1 MSDPAAAALPPP
13 SDTADEDSRVSHAEA
28 AHDGHEHGHEDHAQQ
43 DHAYPHAAEPTSFE
57 LPAPPIRPEPMV
69 ESKPKLRDK
78 NGPPSHRD
86 DIVIPDYT
94 LIKRIG
100 SGAYGE
106 VWLAQSVTGAL
117 RAVKIVWREDFEL
130 TRTFHREFQG
140 IQQFEPISRGHPCLV
155 HILHVGWNEKRGFY
169 YCVMELADD
178 AEEGANISSM
188 ASYVPRTL
196 GTDMKRHGRL
206 DPFFCR
212 DAGVYLAD
220 ALHYMHNHGLTHRD
234 IKPSNIIFVGGVC
247 KLADIGLVAAF
258 GERTFVGTEGFVPP
272 EGPGTPQADLYSL
285 GKVLYE
291 MSSGKDRMEFPEV
304 PDNLSD
310 EEWPFWLDLNR
321 VICQA
326 CECDLT
332 RRFATAAE
340 FAEALQHVGVKRPEG
355 FLRRFSRAAIITVLG
370 SFLLAGGLVMARHQ
384 QAWVYEIPL
393 PVRPAPALPARPQ
406 TPTPGKP
413 WQNRLK
419 QWFTFKQDRHV
430 ADQPLDPDLFRQ
442 FLDTTGRAAE
452 YEAAGFV
459 QPDKNVV
466 VAAVIATAD
475 ADEFVQWMTGMERK
489 TGRLDPA
496 HEYSWRPFNLPRVPG
511 FAPPRAGYSA
521 IRCEIIGVKFGS
533 LNIASTP
540 VGAEVYDGEELL
552 GRTPLALPRVRAG
565 EFNYEVRLPGYKPD
579 VAGGKL
585 KEKQSIS
592 FNLRLKATGA
602 VVFGKPWQ
610 NSLGIRLVP
619 LGKAM
624 LSSIETRRKDFA
636 EFARATNQPPV
647 PGRVL
652 DADPD
657 LPVTMVNRSEA
668 EQFCRWLTDRERAQS
683 LLEPDQEYRLPTDD
697 EWSMAA
703 YLSRE
708 LGATPSERSLRIE
721 GIYPWGFTWP
731 PPGRSGNFFDKA
743 ADPTGK
749 TAIPGYNDKV
759 AGIAKVGAFRSDG
772 RGLFDLSGNV
782 WEWVADSWKDMPD
795 QGVLRGGSYTTAER
809 QELLASF
816 RRQAAAADRHPD
828 AGFRILLW
836 NIGQSAREDED

>member
-13 SDTADEDSRVSHAEA
+13 SDRPDEDLDMS
-28 AHDGHEHGHEDHAQQ
+28 AHQ
-43 DHAYPHAAEPTSFE
+43 EPDFPDSTLVE
-57 LPAPPIRPEPMV
+57 LPAPPLNPAQYEA
-69 ESKPKLRDK
+69 EKPRRRAPKGD
-78 NGPPSHRD
+78 GSHRD

-155 HILHVGWNEKRGFY
+155 HILHVGWNEHRGFY

-178 AEEGANISSM
+178 AEEGANISSLET
-188 ASYVPRTL
+188 YVPRTL
-196 GTDMKRHGRL
+196 GTDMRRHGRL

-220 ALHYMHNHGLTHRD
+220 GLHYMHNHGLTHRD

-326 CECDLT
+326 CEADLS
-332 RRFATAAE
+332 RRFSTAAE
-340 FAEALQHVGVKRPEG
+340 FAEALQQVGLIRPES
-355 FLRRFSRAAIITVLG
+355 FFRRFSRAAILTLLG
-370 SFLLAGGLVMARHQ
+370 SFLAASTLVVARHQ
-384 QAWVYEIPL
+384 HTWSYDIPV
-393 PVRPAPALPARPQ
+393 PVKPPPAPPPRPQ
-406 TPTPGKP
+406 VPAPGKP

-419 QWFTFKQDRHV
+419 QWFTYKQDRHV
-430 ADQPLDPDLFRQ
+430 ADLPLDPETFRT

-452 YEAAGFV
+452 YEAV
-459 QPDKNVV
+459 PLIMPDKTRFL
-466 VAAVIATAD
+466 AAVMPGPDAD
-475 ADEFVQWMTGMERK
+475 AFCEWMTEVERR
-489 TGRLDPA
+489 TGRLDNA
-496 HEYSWRPFNLPRVPG
+496 HEYIWRPVKLPRAPDYPPARPG
-511 FAPPRAGYSA
+511 HSA
-521 IRCEIIGVKFGS
+521 IRCEILEVKLGS

-540 VGAEVYDGEELL
+540 AGADIYEGEQFL
-552 GRTPLALPRVRAG
+552 GRTPQSIKARADT
-565 EFNYEVRLPGYKPD
+565 FSYEIRLPGYKPET
-579 VAGGKL
+579 VTGKL

-602 VVFGKPWQ
+602 VVFGKNWT
-610 NSLGIRLVP
+610 NSLGLKLVP

-624 LSSIETRRKDFA
+624 LSTVETRRKDFA

-647 PGRVL
+647 EGRVL
-652 DADPD
+652 DADPE
-657 LPVTMVNRSEA
+657 LPVTMVSRAEA
-668 EQFCRWLTDRERAQS
+668 QQFCHWLTDRERAKG

-708 LGATPSERSLRIE
+708 LGSTPSERSLRIE
-721 GIYPWGFTWP
+721 GIYPWGFSWP
-731 PPGRSGNFFDKA
+731 PPAKAGNFYDKS
-743 ADPTGK
+743 ADKDEKK
-749 TAIPGYNDKV
+749 TIHGYNDG
-759 AGIAKVGAFRSDG
+759 APSLTPVGTFRADG
-772 RGLFDLSGNV
+772 RGLYDLSGNA
-782 WEWVADSWKDMPD
+782 WEWVADSWKDLPD
-795 QGVLRGGSYTTAER
+795 QGVLRGGAYTTAER
-809 QELLASF
+809 QQLLASY
-816 RRQAAAADRHPD
+816 RKQAAAAERMPD
-828 AGFRILLW
+828 AGFRVLLW
-836 NIGQSAREDED
+836 NIGQNARSDDD

>member
-1 MSDPAAAALPPP
+1 MSDPSTLPPP
-13 SDTADEDSRVSHAEA
+13 SEIADEEAVVSAVKQEEESAE
-28 AHDGHEHGHEDHAQQ
+28 
-43 DHAYPHAAEPTSFE
+43 SMSVE
-57 LPAPPIRPEPMV
+57 LPAPPIAAPKEKKRPP
-69 ESKPKLRDK
+69 K

-94 LIKRIG
+94 LLKRVG

-155 HILHVGWNEKRGFY
+155 HILHVGWNEPRGFY

-178 AEEGANISSM
+178 AEEGANISSTQT
-188 ASYVPRTL
+188 YVPRTL

-272 EGPGTPQADLYSL
+272 EGPGTPQADIYSL

-310 EEWPFWLDLNR
+310 EEWPFWVDLNR

-326 CECDLT
+326 CDCDLD
-332 RRFATAAE
+332 RRFATASD
-340 FAEALQHVGVKRPEG
+340 FAEALQRVGDRRPES
-355 FLRRFSRAAIITVLG
+355 FSRRFSRAAIIT
-370 SFLLAGGLVMARHQ
+370 LLASFTTASGLVMAKHQ
-384 QAWVYEIPL
+384 REWACEIPAPVKPPPVL
-393 PVRPAPALPARPQ
+393 PVRPQPPA
-406 TPTPGKP
+406 PGKP
-413 WQNRLK
+413 WQNRLR
-419 QWFTFKQDRHV
+419 QWFTFKNDRHI
-430 ADQPLDPDLFRQ
+430 ADLPLDALIFRN
-442 FLDTTGRAAE
+442 FLEATYGAAE
-452 YEAAGFV
+452 YEVTPVTMPGKTTLYAAII
-459 QPDKNVV
+459 PKD
-466 VAAVIATAD
+466 AAD
-475 ADEFVQWMTGMERK
+475 AFCAWMTAMERQS
-489 TGRLDPA
+489 GRLDPD
-496 HEYSWRPFNLPRVPG
+496 HEYAWRAASIPLMPG
-511 FAPPRAGYSA
+511 ASKPKQGHSA
-521 IRCEIIGVKFGS
+521 IRCEIVSVKFGV

-540 VGAEVYDGEELL
+540 SGADVLDGERLM
-552 GRTPLALPRVRAG
+552 GRTPLSLPKVRADS
-565 EFNYEVRLPGYKPD
+565 FNYEIRLPGYKPEAA
-579 VAGGKL
+579 AGRL
-585 KEKQSIS
+585 KEGQSIS
-592 FNLRLKATGA
+592 FNLRLKATGS

-610 NSLGIRLVP
+610 NSLGLQFVP

-624 LSSIETRRKDFA
+624 LASTETRRKDFA
-636 EFARATNQPPV
+636 EFARATNQTPAE
-647 PGRVL
+647 GRVL

-668 EQFCRWLTDRERAQS
+668 EQFCRWLTDRERAQG

-708 LGATPSERSLRIE
+708 VGKTPAERSLKIE
-721 GIYPWGFTWP
+721 GIYPWGFIWP
-731 PPGRSGNFFDKA
+731 PPARSGNYLDKSA
-743 ADPTGK
+743 NSPGGK
-749 TAIPGYNDKV
+749 TAPIPRYDDGM
-759 AGIAKVGAFRSDG
+759 AGLAPVGSFRPDG
-772 RGLFDLSGNV
+772 RGLHDLSGNV
-782 WEWVADSWKDMPD
+782 WEWVSDSWKDMPD
-795 QGVLRGGSYTTAER
+795 QGVLRGGSFTTAER

-816 RRQAAAADRHPD
+816 RRQSAAADRHPD

-836 NIGQSAREDED
+836 NIGQMARADED

>member
-1 MSDPAAAALPPP
+1 MSDSAALPAALPPP
-13 SDTADEDSRVSHAEA
+13 SQTADGEVIVPA
-28 AHDGHEHGHEDHAQQ
+28 ADERGGDEQVPSTE
-43 DHAYPHAAEPTSFE
+43 SISIE
-57 LPAPPIRPEPMV
+57 LPAPPIDPPDGAGPPQRRE
-69 ESKPKLRDK
+69 KK
-78 NGPPSHRD
+78 GPPSHRD
-86 DIVIPDYT
+86 DIIIPDYT
-94 LIKRIG
+94 LLKRIG

-178 AEEGANISSM
+178 VEEGAHITSTQ
-188 ASYVPRTL
+188 SYVPRTL

-212 DAGVYLAD
+212 DAGVYMAD

-234 IKPSNIIFVGGVC
+234 IKPSNIIFCGGVC

-272 EGPGTPQADLYSL
+272 EGPGTPQADIYSL

-310 EEWPFWLDLNR
+310 EEWPFWIELNR
-321 VICQA
+321 VICKA
-326 CECDLT
+326 CEADLS

-340 FAEALQHVGVKRPEG
+340 FAEALQQVGGIRQESFV
-355 FLRRFSRAAIITVLG
+355 RRFSRAASITLVG
-370 SFLLAGGLVMARHQ
+370 SFLAASGIVMARHQ
-384 QAWVYEIPL
+384 REWAYDIPL
-393 PVRPAPALPARPQ
+393 PVKPQPVLPARPQ
-406 TPTPGKP
+406 PPTPGKP
-413 WQNRLK
+413 WQNRFQ
-419 QWFTFKQDRHV
+419 QWFTYRQDRHV
-430 ADQPLDPDLFRQ
+430 ADLPLDAVRFRD
-442 FLDTTGRAAE
+442 FLETNSRAAE
-452 YEAAGFV
+452 YEV
-459 QPDKNVV
+459 MPVTLPDKTVMY
-466 VAAVIATAD
+466 AAVVPAAEAD
-475 ADEFVQWMTGMERK
+475 AFCAWMTAVERQ
-489 TGRLDPA
+489 TGRLDA
-496 HEYSWRPFNLPRVPG
+496 DHEYAWQQNKLNRPPG
-511 FAPPRAGYSA
+511 TTAAKPGHSA
-521 IRCEIIGVKFGS
+521 IRCEIISVKFGS
-533 LNIASTP
+533 LNIASIP
-540 VGAEVYDGEELL
+540 SGADVFDGERLL
-552 GRTPLALPRVRAG
+552 GRTPVALPKVRADA
-565 EFNYEVRLPGYKPD
+565 FNYEIRMPGYKPE
-579 VAGGKL
+579 VLTGKL

-610 NSLGIRLVP
+610 NSLGIKFVP

-624 LSSIETRRKDFA
+624 LASTETRRRDFI
-636 EFARATNQPPV
+636 EFTKATNQPPV
-647 PGRVL
+647 DGREL
-652 DADPD
+652 NEGPD

-668 EQFCRWLTDRERAQS
+668 EQFCRWLTDRERAQG
-683 LLEPDQEYRLPTDD
+683 LLDPDQEYRLPTDD

-708 LGATPSERSLRIE
+708 LGGTPAERSLRIE
-721 GIYPWGFTWP
+721 GIYPWGFIWP
-731 PPGRSGNFFDKA
+731 PPAKCGNFLD
-743 ADPTGK
+743 K
-749 TAIPGYNDKV
+749 TADKTGRMSIPNYSDGFASV
-759 AGIAKVGAFRSDG
+759 APVGSFRADG

-782 WEWVADSWKDMPD
+782 WEWVSDPWNNLPD
-795 QGVLRGGSYTTAER
+795 QGVLRGGAYSTAER

-816 RRQAAAADRHPD
+816 RRQATAAERHPD
-828 AGFRILLW
+828 AGFRLLLW
-836 NIGQSAREDED
+836 NIGQPAREDED

>member
-1 MSDPAAAALPPP
+1 MSDSAALPPP
-13 SDTADEDSRVSHAEA
+13 SAIADEQAHAPAELEISRDEESAGSSSV
-28 AHDGHEHGHEDHAQQ
+28 
-43 DHAYPHAAEPTSFE
+43 E
-57 LPAPPIRPEPMV
+57 LPAPPIAAQTER
-69 ESKPKLRDK
+69 KRAQK

-94 LIKRIG
+94 LLKRVG

-106 VWLAQSVTGAL
+106 VWLARSVTGAL

-155 HILHVGWNEKRGFY
+155 HILHVGWNEPRGFY

-178 AEEGANISSM
+178 AGEGANITDVKT
-188 ASYVPRTL
+188 YVPRTL
-196 GTDMKRHGRL
+196 GTDMRRHGRL

-272 EGPGTPQADLYSL
+272 EGPGTPQADIYSL

-304 PDNLSD
+304 PENLSD

-326 CECDLT
+326 CECDLS
-332 RRFATAAE
+332 RRFATAAD
-340 FAEALQHVGVKRPEG
+340 FAEALQRVGDKRPES
-355 FLRRFSRAAIITVLG
+355 FARRFSRAAIITGVG
-370 SFLLAGGLVMARHQ
+370 SFLAASSIVMARHQ
-384 QAWVYEIPL
+384 RDWAYDIPL
-393 PVRPAPALPARPQ
+393 PVKPQPLLPARPQ
-406 TPTPGKP
+406 PPTPGKP
-413 WQNRLK
+413 WQNRLR
-419 QWFTFKQDRHV
+419 QWYTYKQDRHV
-430 ADQPLDPDLFRQ
+430 ADLPLDALLFRN
-442 FLDTTGRAAE
+442 FLEATNRAAE
-452 YEAAGFV
+452 YEV
-459 QPDKNVV
+459 TSITLPDKSVFYP
-466 VAAVIATAD
+466 AVIPSSEAD
-475 ADEFVQWMTGMERK
+475 AFCAWMTAADRRSD
-489 TGRLDPA
+489 RLDA
-496 HEYSWRPFNLPRVPG
+496 GHEYSWQAAKLPLPKG
-511 FAPPRAGYSA
+511 ATAPKAGHSA
-521 IRCEIIGVKFGS
+521 IRCEIISVKFGS

-540 VGAEVYDGEELL
+540 SGAEVLEGERVL
-552 GRTPLALPRVRAG
+552 GRTPLALPKVRAA
-565 EFNYEVRLPGYKPD
+565 EFGYQVILPGYKPEP
-579 VAGGKL
+579 VTGKL

-602 VVFGKPWQ
+602 VVFGKAWS
-610 NSLGIRLVP
+610 NSLGIKFAP

-624 LSSIETRRKDFA
+624 LATIETRRKDFL
-636 EFARATNQPPV
+636 EFVKATNQPPLD
-647 PGRVL
+647 GRVL
-652 DADPD
+652 DSGLD

-668 EQFCRWLTDRERAQS
+668 GQFCRWLTDRERAQG
-683 LLEPDQEYRLPTDD
+683 LLDPDQEYRLPTDD

-708 LGATPSERSLRIE
+708 VGGTPAERSLRIE
-721 GIYPWGFTWP
+721 GIYPWGFIWP
-731 PPGRSGNFFDKA
+731 PPAKSGNFLDKS
-743 ADPTGK
+743 ADKTGK
-749 TAIPGYNDKV
+749 AIPNYNDTF
-759 AGIAKVGAFRSDG
+759 VGLAPVGSFRPDG
-772 RGLFDLSGNV
+772 RGLHDLSGNV
-782 WEWVADSWKDMPD
+782 WEWVSDSWKDMPD
-795 QGVLRGGSYTTAER
+795 QGVLRGGSNTTYER

-816 RRQAAAADRHPD
+816 RRQATAAERYPD
-828 AGFRILLW
+828 AGFRLLLW
-836 NIGQSAREDED
+836 NIGQPARDAED

>member
-1 MSDPAAAALPPP
+1 MPIMSDPAAALPPP
-13 SDTADEDSRVSHAEA
+13 SEKADDLASAAAEA
-28 AHDGHEHGHEDHAQQ
+28 
-43 DHAYPHAAEPTSFE
+43 EPLLENDSTESQSVE
-57 LPAPPIRPEPMV
+57 LPAPPIAPPVEKKRP
-69 ESKPKLRDK
+69 LK

-86 DIVIPDYT
+86 DIIIPDYT

-155 HILHVGWNEKRGFY
+155 HILHVGWNEQRGFY

-178 AEEGANISSM
+178 AEEGADISDVKT
-188 ASYVPRTL
+188 YVPRTL

-220 ALHYMHNHGLTHRD
+220 ALHYMHNHSLTHRD

-310 EEWPFWLDLNR
+310 EEWPFWIDLNR

-326 CECDLT
+326 CESDLD
-332 RRFATAAE
+332 RRFATAAD
-340 FAEALQHVGVKRPEG
+340 FAEALQHVGDKRPEP
-355 FLRRFSRAAIITVLG
+355 FARRFSRAAIITTIG
-370 SFLLAGGLVMARHQ
+370 SFLTAGSLVVARHQ
-384 QAWVYEIPL
+384 HEWAYHIPL
-393 PVRPAPALPARPQ
+393 PKKPQPVLRARPQ
-406 TPTPGKP
+406 PPTPGKP

-419 QWFTFKQDRHV
+419 QWFTYKHDRHV
-430 ADQPLDPDLFRQ
+430 ADLPLDALQFRT
-442 FLDTTGRAAE
+442 FLEATNRAAE
-452 YEAAGFV
+452 YEVTSFTL
-459 QPDKNVV
+459 PDKTAFYPAVV
-466 VAAVIATAD
+466 PSSEAD
-475 ADEFVQWMTGMERK
+475 AFCAWMTATDRQA
-489 TGRLDPA
+489 GRLDA
-496 HEYSWRPFNLPRVPG
+496 NHEYAWQPAKLP
-511 FAPPRAGYSA
+511 APPGTASPKPGHSA
-521 IRCEIIGVKFGS
+521 IRCEIVSVKFGN
-533 LNIASTP
+533 LNIASIP
-540 VGAEVYDGEELL
+540 PGAEVLDGERVL
-552 GRTPLALPRVRAG
+552 GRTPLALPKVRADA
-565 EFNYEVRLPGYKPD
+565 FSYIVSLPGYKPET
-579 VAGGKL
+579 VTGKL
-585 KEKQSIS
+585 KEKQSIR

-602 VVFGKPWQ
+602 VVFGKVWT

-624 LSSIETRRKDFA
+624 LATIETRRKDFL
-636 EFARATNQPPV
+636 EFVKATNLPPV
-647 PGRVL
+647 AGRVL

-657 LPVTMVNRSEA
+657 LPVNMVNRSEA
-668 EQFCRWLTDRERAQS
+668 EQFCHWLTDRERAKG

-703 YLSRE
+703 YLTRE
-708 LGATPSERSLRIE
+708 VGSTPSDRSLRIE
-721 GIYPWGFTWP
+721 GIYPWGFIWP
-731 PPGRSGNFFDKA
+731 PPPKAGNFLDHA
-743 ADPTGK
+743 ADKSGK
-749 TAIPGYNDKV
+749 TSIPGYNDTFATLAPV
-759 AGIAKVGAFRSDG
+759 ASFRADG
-772 RGLFDLSGNV
+772 RGLHDLSGNV
-782 WEWVADSWKDMPD
+782 WEWVSDSWKDKPEV
-795 QGVLRGGSYTTAER
+795 GVLRGGAFTTYER
-809 QELLASF
+809 QELLAAY
-816 RRQAAAADRHPD
+816 RRQADAAERYPD
-828 AGFRILLW
+828 AGFRLLLW
-836 NIGQSAREDED
+836 NIGRAAREDEN

>member
-1 MSDPAAAALPPP
+1 MQPPSSHDSFMSDPADLPAEHTPP
-13 SDTADEDSRVSHAEA
+13 HESADEAADLPIMDEA
-28 AHDGHEHGHEDHAQQ
+28 VAHDEEAQ
-43 DHAYPHAAEPTSFE
+43 DLESFE
-57 LPAPPIRPEPMV
+57 LTLPAPPIAVPTARDKV
-69 ESKPKLRDK
+69 KSRDK

-94 LIKRIG
+94 LLKRIG

-178 AEEGANISSM
+178 AEDGAHINDVKT
-188 ASYVPRTL
+188 YVPRTL
-196 GTDMKRHGRL
+196 TTDMKRHGRL

-212 DAGVYLAD
+212 DAGVYMAD

-272 EGPGTPQADLYSL
+272 EGPGTPQADIYSL

-310 EEWPFWLDLNR
+310 EEWPFWIDLNR

-326 CECDLT
+326 CEADLN
-332 RRFATAAE
+332 RRFTTASD
-340 FAEALQHVGVKRPEG
+340 FAESLQHVGDIKPES
-355 FLRRFSRAAIITVLG
+355 FVRRFSRAAIITTLT
-370 SFLLAGGLVMARHQ
+370 SFLLASGLVMAKHQ
-384 QAWVYEIPL
+384 REWSYEIPL
-393 PVRPAPALPARPQ
+393 PVKPPPVLPARPQ
-406 TPTPGKP
+406 TPTPTKV
-413 WQNRLK
+413 WQNRYK

-430 ADQPLDPDLFRQ
+430 ADLPLDADLFRK
-442 FLDTTGRAAE
+442 FLDATYGAAE
-452 YEAAGFV
+452 YEV
-459 QPDKNVV
+459 TPVTLPDKSTLY
-466 VAAVIATAD
+466 AAVIPKEEAD
-475 ADEFVQWMTGMERK
+475 AFCAWMTATDRQSGH
-489 TGRLDPA
+489 LDSD
-496 HEYSWRPFNLPRVPG
+496 HEYAWRPAGIPQTPG
-511 FAPPRAGYSA
+511 ASKPKPGHSA
-521 IRCEIIGVKFGS
+521 IRCEIVGVKFGS

-540 VGAEVYDGEELL
+540 SGADVFDGERLM
-552 GRTPLALPRVRAG
+552 GRTPLALPKVRADS
-565 EFNYEVRLPGYKPD
+565 FSYEINLPGYKPEL
-579 VAGGKL
+579 AAGKL
-585 KEKQSIS
+585 KEGQSIS
-592 FNLRLKATGA
+592 FNLRLKATGS

-610 NSLGIRLVP
+610 NSLGIKFVP

-624 LSSIETRRKDFA
+624 LATIETRRKDFA
-636 EFARATNQPPV
+636 EFAKATNQPPV
-647 PGRVL
+647 DGRVL
-652 DADPD
+652 DTEPN
-657 LPVTMVNRSEA
+657 LPISMVNRSEA
-668 EQFCRWLTDRERAQS
+668 EQFCRWLTDRERAQG
-683 LLEPDQEYRLPTDD
+683 LLEPDQEYRLPSDD

-708 LGATPSERSLRIE
+708 IGNNPSERSLRIE
-721 GIYPWGFTWP
+721 GIYPWGFIWP
-731 PPGRSGNFFDKA
+731 PPAKSGNFLDKS
-743 ADPTGK
+743 ADKTGK
-749 TAIPGYNDKV
+749 VAIPKYDDGF
-759 AGIAKVGAFRSDG
+759 AGLAPVGSFRADG
-772 RGLFDLSGNV
+772 RGLHDLSGNL
-782 WEWVADSWKDMPD
+782 WEWVSDSWNTMPD
-795 QGVLRGGSYTTAER
+795 QGVLRGGAYTTSER

-816 RRQAAAADRHPD
+816 RRHATATDRHPD
-828 AGFRILLW
+828 AGFRLLLW
-836 NIGQSAREDED
+836 NIGQLAREDED